1 MSHLPL
7 ASTLALLLAAAAS
20 SCSADETAATGTLT
34 VRLGYHPLEGD
45 VTATF
50 VPLSNGQALPV
61 LMGGQGAVMCIVAA
75 ELAGFVPEGSFTVD
89 VALRK
94 SNGDPWAFPR
104 VRLEPVWSEDGT
116 AYFANVWLIFS
127 DPPWI
132 RPWEGTTARLELTA
146 TSLGK
151 DGVGGGIVSTA
162 ALDVVLTPSDAV
174 AGSRPPPEPDVPES
188 LFEDTIEPEDT
199 ASPDDTFEE
208 SGDVTEDGVDV
219 QSPRSGEE

>member
-1 MSHLPL
+1 MSHRAL
-7 ASTLALLLAAAAS
+7 ASTLVLLLAASAS
-20 SCSADETAATGTLT
+20 SCSEETAATGTLT

-45 VTATF
+45 VTASF
-50 VPLSNGQALPV
+50 VPLSNGQTLPV

-94 SNGDPWAFPR
+94 NNGDPWAFPR
-104 VRLEPVWSEDGT
+104 VRLEPVWSADGT
-116 AYFANVWLIFS
+116 AYFANLWLIFA

-162 ALDVVLTPSDAV
+162 ALDVVLMPSDAV
-174 AGSRPPPEPDVPES
+174 AGSQPPPEPDVPES
-188 LFEDTIEPEDT
+188 LFADASDPEDT
-199 ASPDDTFEE
+199 PSPDDTVAWWD
-208 SGDVTEDGVDV
+208 DVAEDWVDV
-219 QSPRSGEE
+219 QAPRPGEE